1 MRLPKPLEGE
11 KPNGILFIL
20 SDKIC
25 GQTIIMDMTLPM
37 KITEFNG
44 TRICVLADNDKL
56 TQCPEG
62 SYAVIEDSGFYV
74 SLLVI
79 GSEAWTIHPDL
90 LPTLE
95 DALDLIAERRGLFV

>member
-1 MRLPKPLEGE
+1 
-11 KPNGILFIL
+11 
-20 SDKIC
+20 
-25 GQTIIMDMTLPM
+25 M

-56 TQCPEG
+56 TQCPEC

-74 SLLVI
+74 SLFVI
-79 GSEAWTIHPDL
+79 GGEAWTIHRDL
-90 LPTLE
+90 LSTLE